1 MEQLQ
6 AILQRL
12 TFAELE
18 RWAGKKIVDRG
29 RSYLKRVDGLCRHG
43 AEDLVAW
50 VSGTEDYATLVR
62 LDPDHQHSWYC
73 TCPYDDGPCK
83 HAVAVILAAAQQV
96 KDQQEIKEL
105 DADDDLSLMLFGDPE
120 DDCEEEEEIE
130 PEPAAKG
137 SKGTAKEGSKVR
149 KLLEG
154 KTREELVDL
163 LVNLAKIHPDIEQ
176 SLRESEQLCRGQV
189 APLVRALRK
198 EILHLTSEPAW
209 RNHWN
214 NEGSVPDYSHVQR
227 QFEAFFA
234 AGHFDELLELG
245 DLLWREGS
253 EQVEQSDDDGES
265 ATDIGECL
273 EVVVAAVPKSSLPRP
288 QQLLWLIQR
297 RLSDEFGLLDGAM
310 WVLESKEYNRD
321 DWRVVVTALEE
332 RLQAK
337 TVSRTANS
345 SETYSRHDEV
355 NCLLDAY
362 QRAGLSE
369 HIQPLLEAEVDR
381 CRNYE
386 QLVRHLLQAGNRDLA
401 RQWCIRGFN
410 ATIEQSPGLAADLQ
424 KQLRTMAEEE
434 KQTELVAAYRAQD
447 FFLHPTV
454 DTFKEL
460 RKSLDKSPRWPKL
473 REQVLA
479 FLEGGQRPDLPG
491 KKGVAADWPLPVP
504 EVVFPHDKGRGLP
517 GSRMASLIDIAI
529 LEKRFDEVVRLYE
542 LTKKNKIEG
551 WGLGERVAQA
561 VAKTHPE
568 MSLSIWRAKVDGLI
582 AQVKPQAY
590 NEAAVFL
597 RHMRKVYEAGGQMA
611 QWQALL
617 SELRQ
622 THKAKRRLLEVLDG
636 LGGTSKKIA
645 S

>member
-29 RSYLKRVDGLCRHG
+29 RSYLKRVDGLRRHG
-43 AEDLVAW
+43 KDDLVAW
-50 VSGTEDYATLVR
+50 VSGSEDYATLVR
-62 LDPDHQHSWYC
+62 LDPEHQHSWYC

-83 HAVAVILAAAQQV
+83 HAVAVILAAAQDV
-96 KDQQEIKEL
+96 KNQREIPLL

-120 DDCEEEEEIE
+120 DDLDEEEEIE
-130 PEPAAKG
+130 PEPATKG
-137 SKGTAKEGSKVR
+137 GKAIAKEGSKLR

-154 KTREELVDL
+154 KSREELVEL
-163 LVNLAKIHPDIEQ
+163 LVHLARSNPDIEQ
-176 SLRESEQLCRGQV
+176 SLREREQLGRGQV
-189 APLVRALRK
+189 APLLRALRK

-253 EQVEQSDDDGES
+253 TQVEQSDDDGES

-273 EVVVAAVPKSSLPRP
+273 EVVVAAVPQSSLPRP

-297 RLSDEFGLLDGAM
+297 RLGDEFGLLDAGAR
-310 WVLESKEYNRD
+310 VLESKEYSRE
-321 DWRVVVTALEE
+321 DWRVVATTLEE
-332 RLQAK
+332 RLQAQ
-337 TVSRTANS
+337 TVSQTANT
-345 SETYSRHDEV
+345 SETYSRQEAV
-355 NCLLDAY
+355 NCLIDAY
-362 QRAGLSE
+362 QRAGLSDR
-369 HIQPLLEAEVDR
+369 IQPLLEAEVER
-381 CRNYE
+381 CRNYG
-386 QLVRHLLQAGNRDLA
+386 QLVRHLLQAGERDLA

-410 ATIEQSPGLAADLQ
+410 ATIEQSPGLAAELQ
-424 KQLRTMAEEE
+424 KQLRTMAEED

-447 FFLHPTV
+447 FFQHTTV
-454 DTFKEL
+454 ENFKEL
-460 RKSLDKSPRWPKL
+460 RKSLDKSPLWPRL

-504 EVVFPHDKGRGLP
+504 EVLFPPDKARGF
-517 GSRMASLIDIAI
+517 SASKLVTLIDIAI

-542 LTKKNKIEG
+542 VARKSKIEG

-568 MSLSIWRAKVDGLI
+568 LSLSIWRAKVDGLI
-582 AQVKPQAY
+582 ALVKPQAY

-597 RHMRKVYEAGGQMA
+597 RHMRKVYEAGGRQA
-611 QWQALL
+611 EWQALL
-617 SELRQ
+617 AELRQ

-636 LGGTSKKIA
+636 LSGASKKIA

>member
-1 MEQLQ
+1 MEQMQ
-6 AILQRL
+6 TILQRL

-18 RWAGKKIVDRG
+18 NWAGKKIVDRG
-29 RSYLKRVDGLCRHG
+29 RSYLKQVDGLRRHG
-43 AEDLVAW
+43 EADLVAW

-62 LDPDHQHSWYC
+62 LDPEHQHSWYC
-73 TCPYDDGPCK
+73 TCPYDEGPCK
-83 HAVAVILAAAQQV
+83 HAVAVVLAAAQQV
-96 KDQQEIKEL
+96 KDQREIKGL
-105 DADDDLSLMLFGDPE
+105 DVDDDLSLMLFGDPE
-120 DDCEEEEEIE
+120 DGLDEEEEIAAV
-130 PEPAAKG
+130 PAAKA
-137 SKGTAKEGSKVR
+137 AKCARGEGGKLR

-154 KTREELVDL
+154 KSREELVDL
-163 LVNLAKIHPDIEQ
+163 LVNLARIHPDIEQ
-176 SLRESEQLCRGQV
+176 TLRESEQLCRGQV
-189 APLVRALRK
+189 APLLRALRK
-198 EILHLTSEPAW
+198 EIAHLTSEPAW
-209 RNHWN
+209 CNHWN

-227 QFEAFFA
+227 QFEALFA

-253 EQVEQSDDDGES
+253 EQVEQSNDDGQT

-288 QQLLWLIQR
+288 QQLLWLIER
-297 RLSDEFGLLDGAM
+297 RLIDEFGLLDGGTR
-310 WVLESKEYNRD
+310 VLESKEYSRE

-369 HIQPLLEAEVDR
+369 RIQPLLEAEVER

-410 ATIEQSPGLAADLQ
+410 ATIEQSPGLAAELQ

-434 KQTELVAAYRAQD
+434 KRMELVAAYRAQD
-447 FFLHPTV
+447 FFQHPSV
-454 DTFKEL
+454 ESFKEL
-460 RKSLDKSPRWPKL
+460 RKSLDKNPLWAKL

-491 KKGVAADWPLPVP
+491 KKGVVVDWPLPTP
-504 EVVFPHDKGRGLP
+504 EVVFPPDKGRGLP
-517 GSRMASLIDIAI
+517 GGRMVVLIDIAI

-542 LTKKNKIEG
+542 VAKKNRIEG

-568 MSLSIWRAKVDGLI
+568 MSLSIWRTKVDGLI

>member
-1 MEQLQ
+1 MEQMQ

-18 RWAGKKIVDRG
+18 NWAGKKIVDRG
-29 RSYLKRVDGLCRHG
+29 RSYLKRVDGLRCHG
-43 AEDLVAW
+43 EADLVAW

-73 TCPYDDGPCK
+73 TCPHDEGPCK
-83 HAVAVILAAAQQV
+83 HAVAVVLAAAQQV
-96 KDQQEIKEL
+96 KDQREIRPL

-120 DDCEEEEEIE
+120 DDLDEEEEIDAA
-130 PEPAAKG
+130 PAAKA
-137 SKGTAKEGSKVR
+137 AKCARGEGGKLR

-154 KTREELVDL
+154 KSREELVDL
-163 LVNLAKIHPDIEQ
+163 LVNLARIHPDIEQ

-189 APLVRALRK
+189 APLLRALRK
-198 EILHLTSEPAW
+198 EIVHLTGEPAW
-209 RNHWN
+209 CNHWN

-227 QFEAFFA
+227 QFEALFA

-253 EQVEQSDDDGES
+253 EQVEQSDDDGQT

-288 QQLLWLIQR
+288 QQLLWLIER
-297 RLSDEFGLLDGAM
+297 RLSDEFGLLDAATP
-310 WVLESKEYNRD
+310 VLEMAEFTRA
-321 DWRVVVTALEE
+321 DWQVVATAIEE
-332 RLQAK
+332 RLSAQAL
-337 TVSRTANS
+337 SATANS
-345 SETYSRHDEV
+345 SEAYHRQGVVD
-355 NCLLDAY
+355 CLLDAY

-369 HIQPLLEAEVDR
+369 RIQPLLEAEVER
-381 CRNYE
+381 CHNYE
-386 QLVRHLLQAGNRDLA
+386 QLVNHLVQVGDRDSA

-410 ATIEQSPGLAADLQ
+410 ATIEQRPGLAAALQ
-424 KQLRTMAEEE
+424 KRLRTMAEED
-434 KQTELVAAYRAQD
+434 KQTELAAAYRAQD
-447 FFLHPTV
+447 FFHNPSV
-454 DTFKEL
+454 ECFKEL
-460 RKSLDKSPRWPKL
+460 RKSLDKNPLWPKL

-491 KKGVAADWPLPVP
+491 KKGVPADWSLPAP
-504 EVVFPHDKGRGLP
+504 EVVFPLDKGRGLP
-517 GSRMASLIDIAI
+517 GSRMVTLIDIAI

-542 LTKKNKIEG
+542 LAKKNKVD
-551 WGLGERVAQA
+551 WGQLGERVAQA
-561 VAKTHPE
+561 VVKSHPE
-568 MSLSIWRAKVDGLI
+568 LSLAIWRAKVDGLI
-582 AQVKPQAY
+582 ALVKPQAY

-597 RHMRKVYEAGGQMA
+597 RHMRKVYEAGGQMS

-622 THKAKRRLLEVLDG
+622 THKAKRRLLEVLDTLSG
-636 LGGTSKKIA
+636 VNKKIA